1 MKCFLSESGHF
12 DPRLLKF
19 QVSLPSV
26 EELKGAELRLP
37 HELFLLNPSSA
48 STNEKSNEEEEEIS
62 LVNNSINDVLISDDD
77 SSSIQSKSSS
87 NKSQHSRIK
96 KFQNIHETRR
106 RIEIHEILSNPKNS
120 TDFEDIISRI
130 IDTQV
135 IRDSDSAK
143 KWFSFDVLPAVERW
157 ISDPS
162 TNLGLCV
169 TISHIN
175 GSRIRSEGD
184 VVVKNLDA
192 GPILVTY
199 SNDMKEGVETKRS
212 ERVKSERVKRASG
225 SGERHRKHR
234 RKGRRDFCRRH
245 PLYVDFS
252 DVGWT
257 DWIVAP
263 PGYQAYFCSGECPYP
278 LDDHLNT
285 TNHAIVQTLVNSV
298 SPTLVPRSCCIPTE
312 LSAIS
317 MLYVDENDKVV
328 LKSYQDMVVEGC
340 GCRWSG
346 SRHSQLRATDSSFL
360 PHLSLSLSLRAS
372 RGSCSQQ
379 YERLVEERIFRERI
393 FRERER
399 EREVEDMKRVL
410 RIRSSP
416 GEQKRPAASDPSD
429 PLTVIQVEE
438 FEDTWV
444 GYTRRSLQVDVFIPL
459 GWILDETLI
468 TELNERWREVK
479 IGQQPRGRESILRH
493 SYDTPVPLFLS
504 FPLSSCLWSTASI
517 RLRHR

>member
-1 MKCFLSESGHF
+1 M
-12 DPRLLKF
+12 
-19 QVSLPSV
+19 

-37 HELFLLNPSSA
+37 HELFLLNPSST
-48 STNEKSNEEEEEIS
+48 STNEESNEDDDS
-62 LVNNSINDVLISDDD
+62 LVNNPINEVLISDDD

-87 NKSQHSRIK
+87 NKSQQSRIK
-96 KFQNIHETRR
+96 KSQNSLKTRR

-135 IRDSDSAK
+135 ISDSSSAK
-143 KWFSFDVLPAVERW
+143 EWSSFDVLPAVERW

-169 TISHIN
+169 TISHVN
-175 GSRIRSEGD
+175 GSRIRSGESI
-184 VVVKNLDA
+184 VVKKLHP

-199 SNDMKEGVETKRS
+199 SNDLKGEEAERRRS
-212 ERVKSERVKRASG
+212 QRMKRASG
-225 SGERHRKHR
+225 NGERQHRKHR

-340 GCRWSG
+340 GCR
-346 SRHSQLRATDSSFL
+346 
-360 PHLSLSLSLRAS
+360 
-372 RGSCSQQ
+372 
-379 YERLVEERIFRERI
+379 
-393 FRERER
+393 
-399 EREVEDMKRVL
+399 
-410 RIRSSP
+410 
-416 GEQKRPAASDPSD
+416 
-429 PLTVIQVEE
+429 
-438 FEDTWV
+438 
-444 GYTRRSLQVDVFIPL
+444 
-459 GWILDETLI
+459 
-468 TELNERWREVK
+468 
-479 IGQQPRGRESILRH
+479 
-493 SYDTPVPLFLS
+493 
-504 FPLSSCLWSTASI
+504 
-517 RLRHR
+517 